1 MTSYLRRDG
10 QLFEIIA
17 EDLRRNYGCGPSL
30 IREIAL
36 QDVVTG
42 DIRFAVGA
50 RIATYLPVL
59 TEGTGT

>member
-1 MTSYLRRDG
+1 MISYFKRDG
-10 QLFEIIA
+10 QLFEVIA
-17 EDLRRNYGCGPSL
+17 EDLRRNYGCGPSV

-36 QDVVTG
+36 RDVVTG

-50 RIATYLPVL
+50 RIATYLPVS